1 MIWHPDSL
9 WHAKFR
15 KSFPN
20 VQISEQSEPCLP
32 SWSEPPS
39 HCKPDL
45 QALAC
50 PSIETSSF
58 VVDTSW
64 PVYFQLPPQNNHGSP
79 TLFLCFQQYLPCTTL
94 ALHKSIEVTPT
105 CQWTVTFAWFAWN
118 YLHKPLQKVTP
129 TSSPIVNAAQTLT
142 SNIYIATK
150 LPKQN
155 VNASHPDGKILFVF
169 QR

>member
-1 MIWHPDSL
+1 MS
-9 WHAKFR
+9 KFR
-15 KSFPN
+15 SS
-20 VQISEQSEPCLP
+20 V
-32 SWSEPPS
+32 S
-39 HCKPDL
+39 HAFLHEVNPL
-45 QALAC
+45 HIVSQTYRPWLVQALKHPA
-50 PSIETSSF
+50 SSLTRLGQYTF
-58 VVDTSW
+58 N
-64 PVYFQLPPQNNHGSP
+64 LPPQNNHGSP

-129 TSSPIVNAAQTLT
+129 TSLPIVNAAQTLT
-142 SNIYIATK
+142 NYIYIDTK